1 METKRDVYLS
11 LLVNITSQHYA
22 GFSSPYVEDREGGE
36 VLWERNHLQRLA
48 ELLDLIQVLLIRFCN
63 VYSDLASH
71 GQLTVHESSPC

>member
-36 VLWERNHLQRLA
+36 VLPVHDHLQRLA
-48 ELLDLIQVLLIRFCN
+48 MRLDLIQVPLI
-63 VYSDLASH
+63 
-71 GQLTVHESSPC
+71 

>member
-36 VLWERNHLQRLA
+36 VLLEHDHLQLA
-48 ELLDLIQVLLIRFCN
+48 ILLDLIQVLLI
-63 VYSDLASH
+63 
-71 GQLTVHESSPC
+71 